1 MKKWITLAILAVGF
15 TSCAED
21 ALDTENKEFVA
32 QEQLQAL
39 AANPESLLTY
49 TNSVE
54 DGTNSFLRQYK
65 TYQGTTSSSHDDY
78 GQKSI
83 EFGLDLMSND
93 ATMLVNQWA
102 SGYYTY
108 TGRVQ
113 ESRITTKVWNF
124 YYTVI
129 RDANLILATTPA
141 DIESQEL
148 RYTRGRLLALRG
160 FSYFNLIRL
169 YADGEKGIPLR
180 TLEAN
185 QDERVA
191 TSVIVAQAKADL
203 EEAYDL
209 LGGFARTSK
218 VQIDQNVV
226 AGILARYYLEYGNYA
241 QAATMA
247 RQAYNSAAPDTEA
260 TLLDGFDEITSPSW
274 IWGAEITAITSGIYA
289 SFFSQVG
296 TLNPGYAGLLGHY
309 KAIDKRLYDKLS
321 PTDIRTQN
329 WFAEPGNADY
339 PAYVNFKFVDATFFE
354 GDYVFMRTAE
364 MLLIEAEAKALNGD
378 NAGAQAVLSEFM
390 AVRDPQYTASSNV
403 NNSVLDMIRTQR
415 GIELWGEGFAFYD
428 MKRWNNALV
437 RDYPGSNHPAFGK
450 NLNYPANSPK
460 FQLQIPIAELNANP
474 SINAA
479 DQNAQ

>member
-1 MKKWITLAILAVGF
+1 MLSG
-15 TSCAED
+15 CAKD
-21 ALDTENKEFVA
+21 ALETENKEFVA

-78 GQKSI
+78 GLKSI
-83 EFGLDLMSND
+83 DLGLDLMSNNMP
-93 ATMLVNQWA
+93 MLVNQWA

-113 ESRITTKVWNF
+113 NSRITTKVWNF

-141 DIESQEL
+141 DVEAQEL
-148 RYTRGRLLALRG
+148 LYTRGRLLALRG
-160 FSYFNLIRL
+160 FAYFNLIRL
-169 YADGEKGIPLR
+169 YADGDKGIPLR
-180 TLEAN
+180 TLEQN
-185 QDERVA
+185 EDGR
-191 TSVIVAQAKADL
+191 TSTAVIVAQAKADL

-209 LGGFARTSK
+209 LNGYARPSK
-218 VQIDQNVV
+218 VQVDQNVV
-226 AGILARYYLEYGNYA
+226 AGILARYYLEYGNYG

-247 RQAYNSAAPDTEA
+247 RQAYNAGAPDTEA
-260 TLLDGFDEITSPSW
+260 TLVDGFDDIASPSW
-274 IWGAEITAITSGIYA
+274 IWGADITAITSGIYA
-289 SFFSQVG
+289 SFFSQVA

-309 KAIDKRLYDKLS
+309 KSLDKRLYDNLS
-321 PTDIRTQN
+321 ATDIRTQN

-339 PAYVNFKFVDATFFE
+339 PAYVNFKFLDATFFE

-378 NAGAQAVLSEFM
+378 NGGAQAVLSEFM
-390 AVRDPQYTASSNV
+390 SVRDPQYSAADNV
-403 NNSVLDMIRTQR
+403 NNSVLDMIRVQR

-428 MKRWNNALV
+428 MKRWNNELK

-460 FQLQIPIAELNANP
+460 FQLQIPISEINANP
-474 SINAA
+474 AIGPG